1 MGDRRERSQRRR
13 IGGSSNR
20 AGAWVPVLL
29 GAGALLA
36 TCGGDEVLGPLYTE
50 IQAGGDFPWRLPEG
64 FPAPRVP
71 EDNPMTVEK
80 VELGR
85 HLFYDQRLSGNGSQ
99 SCASCHRQELAFTDG
114 VPRGVGS
121 TGQVHPRNSMSL
133 TNIGYQPVLTW
144 ANPNLTRLAIQA
156 LAPMFG
162 EDPVELGLAGMEDEV
177 ISRIQGDS
185 TYARLFV
192 DAYPDDPTVTI
203 DHVTRAIASFQ
214 RVLISGNSR
223 VDQALR
229 GDIEL
234 TESEQLGQAMFF
246 SERLE
251 CFHCHGSRLFTGTN
265 DFEGKSSPEV
275 EFHNNGLYNLDGE
288 GLYPEPNYGL
298 FVFTGRDEDMGR
310 FKAPTL
316 RNIELT
322 APYMHDGSIATLE
335 EVVDHYAAGG
345 RVIAE
350 GPLAGDGRLNPNK
363 SSFLQ
368 GFTLTPEER
377 AGLLAYL
384 RALTDQEFITD
395 PAFSNPWPPG
405 TEARP

>member
-1 MGDRRERSQRRR
+1 MDNGRTHGVPRRLGSPRRR
-13 IGGSSNR
+13 
-20 AGAWVPVLL
+20 AGVWSPVLL
-29 GAGALLA
+29 ASGVLLA
-36 TCGGDEVLGPLYTE
+36 TCGGDEVLGPLYTDP
-50 IQAGGDFPWRLPEG
+50 GVSGDFPWELPGG

-80 VELGR
+80 VALGR
-85 HLFYDQRLSGNGSQ
+85 HLFYDHRLSGNGTQ
-99 SCASCHRQELAFTDG
+99 SCASCHQQELAFSDG
-114 VPRGVGS
+114 LPKGIGS
-121 TGQVHPRNSMSL
+121 TGEVHPRNSMSL
-133 TNIGYQPVLTW
+133 ANMGYQPVLTW
-144 ANPNLTRLAIQA
+144 ANPNLTRLAVQA

-162 EDPVELGLAGMEDEV
+162 EDPVELGLAGMEQEL
-177 ISRIQGDS
+177 IQRIEAD
-185 TYARLFV
+185 TIYDRLFA
-192 DAYPDDPTVTI
+192 DAYPDDPAVTI
-203 DHVTRAIASFQ
+203 DHITRAIASFQ

-223 VDQALR
+223 VDQSRR

-234 TESEQLGQAMFF
+234 TDAEQLGQALFF

-251 CFHCHGSRLFTGTN
+251 CFHCHGSLMFTGTN
-265 DFEGKSSPEV
+265 DFEGKSAAEV

-298 FVFTGRDEDMGR
+298 FIFTGRDEDMGR

-316 RNIELT
+316 RNIALT

-335 EVVDHYAAGG
+335 DVVDHYAAGG
-345 RVIAE
+345 RLITD
-350 GPLAGDGRLNPNK
+350 GPFAGDGRLNPNK

-368 GFTLTPEER
+368 GFTLTPDER

-384 RALTDQEFITD
+384 RALTDREFVTN
-395 PAFSNPWPPG
+395 PAFSNPWPAG